1 MYYSNLHDYLTAH
14 RLEAEKLGF
23 LLQQGIEVERL
34 RLQVEHCT
42 NSESIESHVKIMHGE
57 RFLSLLI
64 AAGIS

>member
-1 MYYSNLHDYLTAH
+1 MYYSNLHDYLTTH

-34 RLQVEHCT
+34 RLQIEHCT
-42 NSESIESHVKIMHGE
+42 ESESIESHIKIIQGE

-64 AAGIS
+64 AARIG